1 MNWFFLDFW
10 SINSILG
17 PDGYPANVMGARWR
31 GINCIWPHKKGVFWL
46 RFKKPNTKRHYRDI
60 HSHRHTHT
68 QKKTNMMCTKD
79 KELKHENL
87 CVASQPLKIMENSCL
102 CHPQIFTLIPE
113 INSNPVPELD
123 DGSSFRA
130 QKQPPEVFKPMKMP
144 WDFVT
149 TLHTDVPWKL
159 KVVGLMNI
167 FAILSWSVESS
178 VLSVLSS
185 CDVFVILHDGCMV
198 SDGIW

>member
-1 MNWFFLDFW
+1 MWWELDGEE
-10 SINSILG
+10 STAY
-17 PDGYPANVMGARWR
+17 D
-31 GINCIWPHKKGVFWL
+31 HTKKVFSDYAL
-46 RFKKPNTKRHYRDI
+46 KNPIPRDI
-60 HSHRHTHT
+60 IETFTHTDTHTHT